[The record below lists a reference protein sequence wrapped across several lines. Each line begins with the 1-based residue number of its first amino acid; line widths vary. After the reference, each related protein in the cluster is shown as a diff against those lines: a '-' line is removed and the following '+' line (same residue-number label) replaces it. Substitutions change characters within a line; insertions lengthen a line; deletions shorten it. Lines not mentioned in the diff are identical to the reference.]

1 MLDLAGQIAI
11 ILLPVALLFFAL
23 GYWSRG
29 FLKKAAPASAEVSD
43 LRQELRSQEEELL
56 LSRESTGESA
66 TMSAEP
72 EAGAPSIEDEM
83 TEPVEEE
90 APAEELEEPE
100 EVIEEEPVV
109 EVIEEEAAPQEVV
122 EEVSEEADIESAP
135 VSLEP
140 AAPVEKASAE
150 ESAPVEAPREV
161 GAGDEFPDDELTRIR
176 GVGAATA
183 RQLKKLGIKSFAQI
197 AAWTDEEIAETPFR
211 DRVIKNK
218 WREQAAK
225 LAE

>member
-1 MLDLAGQIAI
+1 
-11 ILLPVALLFFAL
+11 
-23 GYWSRG
+23 
-29 FLKKAAPASAEVSD
+29 
-43 LRQELRSQEEELL
+43 
-56 LSRESTGESA
+56 
-66 TMSAEP
+66 
-72 EAGAPSIEDEM
+72 M

-90 APAEELEEPE
+90 EPAEELEEPE
-100 EVIEEEPVV
+100 EVIEEEP
-109 EVIEEEAAPQEVV
+109 VIEEEAAPQEVV

-197 AAWTDEEIAETPFR
+197 AAWTEEDVAAMDEKLSFKGRIEREGWI
-211 DRVIKNK
+211 
-218 WREQAAK
+218 EQAK
-225 LAE
+225 ERTK